1 MELIY
6 VKDVDKSLLYQGFTI
21 RTALLNP
28 FISAF
33 GKLKIGE
40 TRYISIILGESMY
53 SGIKV
58 INQNF
63 DRKKY
68 PDHPD
73 LYQVRYDSVHGLINA
88 LRREF
93 FDLYTFID
101 SEMRIRK
108 ELKKKG
114 ESVPRIRV
122 PDTLRAS
129 LAFYSTG
136 EPNVWEA
143 IPVTSAEYKEVDNM
157 LSNSSMDE
165 ISFENMLLM
174 DDEATIIEKTY
185 TAKVRKL
192 DRNVCLN
199 LKEIYG
205 YRCQVCGE
213 LVSAPYGDKP
223 VVEAHH
229 IDFFTRSLNN
239 NFSNVMILCPNHHRI
254 VHTYNPVF
262 KRTLKIWEY
271 PNGYKEGLKLNLHL

>member
-28 FISAF
+28 FINAF

-40 TRYISIILGESMY
+40 TRYISIILGGKVY

-63 DRKKY
+63 DREKY
-68 PDHPD
+68 PDHPE
-73 LYQVRYDSVHGLINA
+73 LYQIRYDNVRDLINA
-88 LRREF
+88 LRIEF
-93 FDLYTFID
+93 ADLYTFINT
-101 SEMRIRK
+101 EMCMRK
-108 ELKKKG
+108 ELKKRG
-114 ESVPRIRV
+114 EPITRIRI
-122 PDTLRAS
+122 PDSLRAS
-129 LAFYSTG
+129 LAFYSTND
-136 EPNVWEA
+136 PNVWEA
-143 IPVTSAEYKEVDNM
+143 VSVTSDEYKKLNNSMLDSSIDEV
-157 LSNSSMDE
+157 
-165 ISFENMLLM
+165 SFERMLLM
-174 DDEATIIEKTY
+174 DDEATIVEQNYIT
-185 TAKVRKL
+185 KVRKL

-199 LKEIYG
+199 LKEIYC

-213 LVSAPYGDKP
+213 LISAPYGDKP
-223 VVEAHH
+223 VVDAHH

-262 KRTLKIWEY
+262 KRNLKVWIY